1 MKHVG
6 KAVVNIYSLIPSG
19 AMLLQFL
26 SLLLIYTLNHT
37 ESFSW
42 PWSFSVSYCSIHDS
56 HNLCIDIIFR
66 SNMIRTLPLSSL
78 CYKI

>member
-6 KAVVNIYSLIPSG
+6 KAVVNIYTLIPIS

-26 SLLLIYTLNHT
+26 LLLLIYALNHT
-37 ESFSW
+37 ESYFY
-42 PWSFSVSYCSIHDS
+42 PYSFNVSYCSIHES
-56 HNLCIDIIFR
+56 YTMHIDIIFR